1 MHEAKT
7 RFIHLDWACI
17 RLPLLSRKVFPI
29 CLIPSQ
35 PSAATRSFSGPSL
48 SFSLGPNVE
57 QPYRCKPLGC
67 WHHQFIIPYWCQF
80 SGQFIYPQSA
90 KYSMFPIYQQCLL
103 CLKRTGLAAE
113 MWNTKSPQIYIAMSL
128 FSFSPSQL
136 FRKCAETRR
145 RRKRLC
151 ITKTSAMKRLENS
164 QFNSNFFTIFVLQA
178 TSTHQNPVYANV
190 KITVKDVNDNLPVFI
205 DAPYSGEILENASL
219 GMTVMRVTAVD
230 KDEVKSHWYFLS
242 NLSYWSDFDFVLWW
256 LKKNLSFLY
265 SQWNMISLWVTKW
278 PCSTFDF
285 GFKGF
290 VRVLAV
296 SLRDVSE
303 QDTQLSWWS

>member
-1 MHEAKT
+1 
-7 RFIHLDWACI
+7 
-17 RLPLLSRKVFPI
+17 
-29 CLIPSQ
+29 
-35 PSAATRSFSGPSL
+35 
-48 SFSLGPNVE
+48 
-57 QPYRCKPLGC
+57 
-67 WHHQFIIPYWCQF
+67 
-80 SGQFIYPQSA
+80 
-90 KYSMFPIYQQCLL
+90 MFPIYQQCLL

-164 QFNSNFFTIFVLQA
+164 QFNSNLFTIFVLQA

-190 KITVKDVNDNLPVFI
+190 KITVKDVNDNPPVFI

-242 NLSYWSDFDFVLWW
+242 NLSYWSDFDFVLW
-256 LKKNLSFLY
+256 
-265 SQWNMISLWVTKW
+265 
-278 PCSTFDF
+278 
-285 GFKGF
+285 
-290 VRVLAV
+290 
-296 SLRDVSE
+296 
-303 QDTQLSWWS
+303 

>member
-1 MHEAKT
+1 
-7 RFIHLDWACI
+7 
-17 RLPLLSRKVFPI
+17 
-29 CLIPSQ
+29 
-35 PSAATRSFSGPSL
+35 
-48 SFSLGPNVE
+48 
-57 QPYRCKPLGC
+57 
-67 WHHQFIIPYWCQF
+67 
-80 SGQFIYPQSA
+80 
-90 KYSMFPIYQQCLL
+90 MFPIYQQCLL

-164 QFNSNFFTIFVLQA
+164 QFNSNLFTIFVLQA

-190 KITVKDVNDNLPVFI
+190 KITVKDVNDNPPVFI

-256 LKKNLSFLY
+256 LKKTCRFCTVSGIWFHCGWQSGLVALWISGLKALLEYWLFHCVMLASKTLNCHNGCKSKPWVSHCSPEAPAAGVFTRYLFVKTYLDLKRLLY
-265 SQWNMISLWVTKW
+265 FRIEWIEQEKTKRKNM
-278 PCSTFDF
+278 
-285 GFKGF
+285 
-290 VRVLAV
+290 
-296 SLRDVSE
+296 
-303 QDTQLSWWS
+303 